1 MIRIAVGIS
10 LVVALLGLSACK
22 KDESAENA
30 SKPVTKEEM
39 QQAFAGA
46 APEVRQAAEQAAGDS
61 AGVQSGES
69 LERLQALSEVPDL
82 TPEQRQA
89 IARSRNAMLKQ
100 LQAEAAGGSAQAQQV
115 IQRYQS
121 SR

>member
-1 MIRIAVGIS
+1 MKRLFVSIS
-10 LVVALLGLSACK
+10 LVAAGLCFCACK
-22 KDESAENA
+22 KDSVADDA
-30 SKPVTKEEM
+30 AKPVTKQEM

-46 APEVRQAAEQAAGDS
+46 APELRQAAEQASTDAEG
-61 AGVQSGES
+61 ANSGES

-100 LQAEAAGGSAQAQQV
+100 LQAEAAGGNAQAQQT

>member
-1 MIRIAVGIS
+1 MIRLTVGVS
-10 LVVALLGLSACK
+10 LVVALLGFSACK
-22 KDESAENA
+22 KGEPAENA

-39 QQAFAGA
+39 QRAFAGA
-46 APEVRQAAEQAAGDS
+46 APEVRQAAEQTAGD
-61 AGVQSGES
+61 AAAVQSGES

>member
-1 MIRIAVGIS
+1 MIRFAVGIS

-22 KDESAENA
+22 KDDPAGNA

-46 APEVRQAAEQAAGDS
+46 APELRQAAEQTAGDA

>member
-1 MIRIAVGIS
+1 MTRIALG
-10 LVVALLGLSACK
+10 LGLTVACLFLSACK
-22 KDESAENA
+22 KGEGAADA
-30 SKPVTKEEM
+30 SRPVTKEEM

-46 APEVRQAAEQAAGDS
+46 APEVRQAVDQVTGDP

-69 LERLQALSEVPDL
+69 LERLQALSEVADL

-89 IARSRNAMLKQ
+89 IARARNAMLKQ
-100 LQAEAAGGSAQAQQV
+100 LQEEAAGGSAQAQQV

>member
-1 MIRIAVGIS
+1 MNRIF
-10 LVVALLGLSACK
+10 LGLGLTAACLFLGACK
-22 KDESAENA
+22 KDEAA
-30 SKPVTKEEM
+30 ADAGKPVTKEEM

-46 APEVRQAAEQAAGDS
+46 APEVRQAVEQVAGDA

-69 LERLQALSEVPDL
+69 LERLQALSEVADL

-100 LQAEAAGGSAQAQQV
+100 LQEQAAGGSAQAQQV